1 MKDIDPHMLDRLCVL
16 AASISAHPYMQRYRE
31 IRRAVHHWMFATG
44 TRGVELFNAG
54 ALLVWA
60 WALID
65 DRLLAIPIYLGSSV
79 WTHPLANELLALL
92 FATASVFAIAG
103 LLRKDQA
110 ADKLASFALQIGG
123 ILWAA
128 VALNFL
134 ATYPPLNTGVGTYGL
149 LAFVTWSAGC
159 HLWDD

>member
-123 ILWAA
+123 LLWAA

-134 ATYPPLNTGVGTYGL
+134 ATYPPLNTGVGTYGF

>member
-31 IRRAVHHWMFATG
+31 IRRSVHHWMFATG
-44 TRGVELFNAG
+44 TRGIELFNAG

-103 LLRKDQA
+103 LLRKDRA

-123 ILWAA
+123 LLWAA

-134 ATYPPLNTGVGTYGL
+134 ATYPPLNTGVGIYGL

>member
-31 IRRAVHHWMFATG
+31 IRRSVRHWMFAAG
-44 TRGVELFNAG
+44 TRGIELFNAG
-54 ALLVWA
+54 ALLGWA

>member
-31 IRRAVHHWMFATG
+31 IRRSVRHWMFATG
-44 TRGVELFNAG
+44 TRGIELFNVG

-60 WALID
+60 WTLID

-149 LAFVTWSAGC
+149 LAFVTWSAGG
-159 HLWDD
+159 HLLDD